1 MFAKI
6 EISGTIEIVTGLH
19 IGGSSAFSAIGAV
32 DSPVIMDTRTN
43 QPMIPGSSLKGKM
56 RALLAKQYNTAIAKT
71 ADDDAECL
79 TNLFGSAKSKKE
91 SRVLFTDMFLDN
103 LDELKRAGLHIGGS
117 SAFSAIGAVDSP
129 VIMDTR
135 TNQPMIPGS
144 SLKGKMRAL
153 LAKQYNT
160 AIAKTADD
168 DAECLTNLFGSA
180 KSKKE
185 SRVLF
190 TDMFLDNLD
199 ELKRAGLTGAT
210 EVKFENSISRTT
222 AVANPRQI
230 ERVVRGAQFPMQLIY
245 EYTDKIDEETL
256 LQDFCILKEGLK
268 LLEYDYLGG
277 SGSRGYG
284 RIKFLDL
291 DAEPVIGDV
300 GDELMEKCRTIL
312 EG

>member
-32 DSPVIMDTRTN
+32 D
-43 QPMIPGSSLKGKM
+43 
-56 RALLAKQYNTAIAKT
+56 A
-71 ADDDAECL
+71 
-79 TNLFGSAKSKKE
+79 
-91 SRVLFTDMFLDN
+91 
-103 LDELKRAGLHIGGS
+103 
-117 SAFSAIGAVDSP
+117 P

-210 EVKFENSISRTT
+210 EVKFENSISRMT

-230 ERVVRGAQFPMQLIY
+230 ERVVRGAKFPMQLIY
-245 EYTDKIDEETL
+245 EYTDKTDEETL
-256 LQDFCILKEGLK
+256 LQDFRILKEGFK

-300 GDELMEKCRTIL
+300 DDELMEKCRTIL